1 MRRRY
6 EDVSSLVQYQ
16 LKTNQQGN
24 IEVYVDDRFVG
35 NVSEGVCNWKD
46 IEYKIKIYLELFR

>member
-6 EDVSSLVQYQ
+6 EDTSSLVSYQ

-24 IEVYVDDRFVG
+24 IEVYD
-35 NVSEGVCNWKD
+35 
-46 IEYKIKIYLELFR
+46 YLTNKTTIL

>member
-24 IEVYVDDRFVG
+24 IEVYD
-35 NVSEGVCNWKD
+35 
-46 IEYKIKIYLELFR
+46 YLTNKTTIL